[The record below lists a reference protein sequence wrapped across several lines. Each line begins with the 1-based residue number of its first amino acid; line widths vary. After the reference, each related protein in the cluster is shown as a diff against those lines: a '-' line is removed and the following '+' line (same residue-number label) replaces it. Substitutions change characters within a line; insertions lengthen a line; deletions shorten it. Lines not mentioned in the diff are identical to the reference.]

1 MSSQLWPGSLLQ
13 LPVKHREQN
22 TQPIALRPSPE
33 HCTISGGVGSVIISG
48 FYWRKQLHIHCPPK
62 GIEAERPCV
71 VLPFSSYNRDS
82 PASSPALSPD
92 LLWVPCTLT
101 PFIKKEVHTVEREG
115 SGEWAHGVFCV
126 HGGEKGLSAPLSVSH
141 CDSKQKRMQVVNKT
155 HCPQEERWSKS
166 IEKEGWFSTPQF
178 PSWGAKAIDRIVN
191 MRLEQVP

>member
-1 MSSQLWPGSLLQ
+1 MSSQLWPDSLLQ

-48 FYWRKQLHIHCPPK
+48 FYWRKQLHIHCAPK

-71 VLPFSSYNRDS
+71 VLPFSCYNRHS

-101 PFIKKEVHTVEREG
+101 PFIKKEVQTVEREG
-115 SGEWAHGVFCV
+115 LGEWAHGVFCV
-126 HGGEKGLSAPLSVSH
+126 HGERKVCLLHWVSVTEIPNRKECKMSTRHTVPRRRDDLSQSKKKDGL
-141 CDSKQKRMQVVNKT
+141 
-155 HCPQEERWSKS
+155 
-166 IEKEGWFSTPQF
+166 
-178 PSWGAKAIDRIVN
+178 
-191 MRLEQVP
+191 VPYSSPAEVR